1 MFALFG
7 TGPTTLPVAD
17 QDVAYDAREPATTGR
32 HGAPPPTPSPHLP
45 EPRPVIVGFFT
56 AAVAAYIAVRFLS
69 RWFATR
75 TPTPFAVYC
84 LVAGAAGA
92 VHFA

>member
-1 MFALFG
+1 M
-7 TGPTTLPVAD
+7 
-17 QDVAYDAREPATTGR
+17 
-32 HGAPPPTPSPHLP
+32 
-45 EPRPVIVGFFT
+45 IVGFFT